1 VRFFLDHD
9 VPVSVGRMLRAQGH
23 ECWTASEA
31 GLATEPQD
39 DNLTVYAAEKDA
51 VLVTLD
57 QEFSQRR
64 RKNTIGRHI
73 WMRCPEPDAADLLRS
88 TLDEALP
95 YLERTDVIVT
105 VSSGGVRSDTEWE

>member
-1 VRFFLDHD
+1 
-9 VPVSVGRMLRAQGH
+9 MLRAQGH

-31 GLATEPQD
+31 GLAAEPQD

-73 WMRCPEPDAADLLRS
+73 WLRCPEPDAADLLRS
-88 TLDEALP
+88 TLDEVLP

-105 VSSGGVRSDTEWE
+105 VSSDGVRSDTEWE